1 MKTLQVEENETMR
14 LDKFIATKCEDLS
27 RTRLQKLIEDE
38 KISVNGKTAKASL
51 KVKKDDVIEIEEV
64 EVKVTELKPQDIP
77 LDIIYEDNDIIVVNK
92 PKGLVV
98 HPANGNPDGTL
109 VNAIMNICKDSLS
122 GIGGELRPGIVHRL
136 DKDTS
141 RINYCCKK

>member
-1 MKTLQVEENETMR
+1 MENH
-14 LDKFIATKCEDLS
+14 
-27 RTRLQKLIEDE
+27 
-38 KISVNGKTAKASL
+38 GKASL
-51 KVKKDDVIEIEEV
+51 KVKSGDIVEIEEV
-64 EVKVTELKPQDIP
+64 EVKKTKLQPQDIP
-77 LDIIYEDNDIIVVNK
+77 VEIIYEDHDIIVVNK

-109 VNAIMNICKDSLS
+109 VNAIMNICQNSLS

-141 RINYCCKK
+141 RINHHCQK

>member
-1 MKTLQVEENETMR
+1 MRTLQVEENETMR
-14 LDKFIATKCEDLS
+14 LDKLIATKCEDLS
-27 RTRLQKLIEDE
+27 RTMIQKLIEDE
-38 KISVNGKTAKASL
+38 KVSVNGKTAKASL
-51 KVKKDDVIEIEEV
+51 KVKKGDVIEIEEV
-64 EVKVTELKPQDIP
+64 EVKEIALKPQDIP

-122 GIGGELRPGIVHRL
+122 LH
-136 DKDTS
+136 S
-141 RINYCCKK
+141 

>member
-1 MKTLQVEENETMR
+1 MRKIKVEENENIR
-14 LDKFIATKCEDLS
+14 LDKFVADKCSDLS
-27 RTRLQKLIEDE
+27 RTRLQKLIQDG
-38 KISVNGKTAKASL
+38 KIYVNGKKAKASI
-51 KVKKDDVIEIEEV
+51 KVKKEDIVEIEEI
-64 EVKVTELKPQDIP
+64 EIKEISLEAQDIP

-92 PKGLVV
+92 QKGLVV

-141 RINYCCKK
+141 RINYYC

>member
-1 MKTLQVEENETMR
+1 MRTIVVEENEAMR
-14 LDKFIATKCEDLS
+14 LDKFIAIKCEDLS
-27 RTRLQKLIEDE
+27 RTRLQKLMEEE
-38 KISVNGKTAKASL
+38 KVCVNEKFAKPSL
-51 KVKKDDVIEIEEV
+51 KVKKGDVIKIEEIE
-64 EVKVTELKPQDIP
+64 VKSTELKPQDIP

-92 PKGLVV
+92 QKGLVV

-141 RINYCCKK
+141 RINYNC